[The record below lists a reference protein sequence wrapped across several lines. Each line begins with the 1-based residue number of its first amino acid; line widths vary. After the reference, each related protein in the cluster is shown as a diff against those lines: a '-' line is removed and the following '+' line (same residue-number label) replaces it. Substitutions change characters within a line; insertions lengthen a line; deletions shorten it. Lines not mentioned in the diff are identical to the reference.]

1 MIERVYNYEE
11 IFSDIDDDPEN
22 ILMTIPDDIAK
33 ILDVNPGD
41 TLNIKLENNK
51 LIIQKHG

>member
-1 MIERVYNYEE
+1 MIDRVYNYEE